1 MFSFSPI
8 PVCKQLSLWL
18 VVIQKLNK
26 FLNSTKQVWQSL
38 PHLRPFSCI
47 YAVWDI
53 PRLYSYKDSKDCH
66 PQGNSGAECLL
77 MWTPTLDF
85 LSRVIYDTAFQ
96 TSIRGNLFC
105 RSISVW
111 TGRKDPLCLLPQ
123 TLNSLVSLKSIPTVH
138 QSGMASHPPSPQTGL
153 MLYKHSIVQCLQLF
167 QHSVWSQLY
176 SITAKKKKEIC
187 FKRARA

>member
-1 MFSFSPI
+1 MQSETSPGFI
-8 PVCKQLSLWL
+8 ATKTAKIAILKATVVQNVSLCGL
-18 VVIQKLNK
+18 
-26 FLNSTKQVWQSL
+26 
-38 PHLRPFSCI
+38 
-47 YAVWDI
+47 
-53 PRLYSYKDSKDCH
+53 
-66 PQGNSGAECLL
+66 
-77 MWTPTLDF
+77 PTLDF